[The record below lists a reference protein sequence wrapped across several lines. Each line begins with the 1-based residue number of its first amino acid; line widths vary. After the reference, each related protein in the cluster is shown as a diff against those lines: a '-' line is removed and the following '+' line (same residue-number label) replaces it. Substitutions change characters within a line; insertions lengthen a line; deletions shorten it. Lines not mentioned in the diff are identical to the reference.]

1 MKDCIFCQIANG
13 TIPSSKV
20 FENDDFVAFNDLAP
34 TAPVHVLVVPKQ
46 HVQSINQITDAETED
61 QFAHFFSTVQ
71 AVASQLGLAESGYRV
86 VINTGADGGQ
96 TVPHFHAHRI
106 GGKAL
111 GWPPFAD

>member
-46 HVQSINQITDAETED
+46 HVQSINQITDDETEG

-71 AVASQLGLAESGYRV
+71 TVASQLGLTKNGYRV

-96 TVPHFHAHRI
+96 TVPHFHAHII

>member
-46 HVQSINQITDAETED
+46 HVQSINQITDAETEG

-71 AVASQLGLAESGYRV
+71 TVASQLGLTENGYRV

-96 TVPHFHAHRI
+96 TVHHFHAHII

>member
-1 MKDCIFCQIANG
+1 MTLRQRRRYMFWSYLNNMFKA
-13 TIPSSKV
+13 S
-20 FENDDFVAFNDLAP
+20 
-34 TAPVHVLVVPKQ
+34 
-46 HVQSINQITDAETED
+46 ITDAETED

-96 TVPHFHAHRI
+96 TVPHFHAHII

>member
-46 HVQSINQITDAETED
+46 HVQSINQITDAETEG

-71 AVASQLGLAESGYRV
+71 TVASQLGLTENGYRV

-96 TVPHFHAHRI
+96 TVSHFHAHII

>member
-61 QFAHFFSTVQ
+61 QFAHFFQ
-71 AVASQLGLAESGYRV
+71 
-86 VINTGADGGQ
+86 
-96 TVPHFHAHRI
+96 HRTS
-106 GGKAL
+106 GGKSTRPCRKRL
-111 GWPPFAD
+111 SRRHQYRC